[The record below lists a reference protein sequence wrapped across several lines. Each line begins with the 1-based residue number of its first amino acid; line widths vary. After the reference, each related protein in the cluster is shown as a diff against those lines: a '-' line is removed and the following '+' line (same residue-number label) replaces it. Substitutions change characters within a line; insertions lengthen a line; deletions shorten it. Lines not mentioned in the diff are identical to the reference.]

1 VGRTAANESAPVKKR
16 IRGNGYAETV
26 LLELSAERTAALRE
40 VLAAKPETAL
50 TALLHVLV
58 GRLFCSGPSESC
70 IGIAAT
76 AVALDRASEAV
87 GKSKAAQAFQARHAL
102 WSERL
107 PERDQLWAWLGQLKP
122 AERLDLLAHCVATT
136 VNALHGP
143 MGRSARLED
152 ADALADAAGLDI
164 REWWRPKR
172 AAFLDRLTKDEIL
185 AVVSEGAS
193 PQEAKRLEGLKK
205 DRMAKKAEALLA
217 DSGWLPAPLKRAA
230 PAEAPTS

>member
-1 VGRTAANESAPVKKR
+1 MRSAIRSPQIAVDVVSLGTDGALKIVRGLLRPDTVGRTAANESAPVKKR

-122 AERLDLLAHCVATT
+122 AERLEAGVRVDSKEARMQSIM
-136 VNALHGP
+136 NA
-143 MGRSARLED
+143 S
-152 ADALADAAGLDI
+152 
-164 REWWRPKR
+164 W
-172 AAFLDRLTKDEIL
+172 
-185 AVVSEGAS
+185 
-193 PQEAKRLEGLKK
+193 
-205 DRMAKKAEALLA
+205 
-217 DSGWLPAPLKRAA
+217 
-230 PAEAPTS
+230 